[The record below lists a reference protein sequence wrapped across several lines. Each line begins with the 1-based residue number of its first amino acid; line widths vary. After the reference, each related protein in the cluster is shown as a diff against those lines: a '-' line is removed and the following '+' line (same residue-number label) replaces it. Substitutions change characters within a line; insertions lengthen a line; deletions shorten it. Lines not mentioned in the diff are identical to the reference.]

1 MSPFYHIFCITFISY
16 SFSFFEDRIETLVMY
31 RWEKCTMTLTLWLFL
46 LSNIIIFPHYLY
58 RIQFSCTATLS
69 FSFYSFSFDF
79 PFYSIFLRCYFFF
92 LFASTQLNSSQ
103 LQSFSTNKKV
113 HKNICEGFVHNRIKI
128 TKFSSKRKTENK
140 TGAKTTVFFVGG
152 NPVY

>member
-1 MSPFYHIFCITFISY
+1 MHHDFNAMTFLAVKYHHIS
-16 SFSFFEDRIETLVMY
+16 
-31 RWEKCTMTLTLWLFL
+31 
-46 LSNIIIFPHYLY
+46 
-58 RIQFSCTATLS
+58 TLS
-69 FSFYSFSFDF
+69 IPYTVFLHRHSVIFILFILIRFSI
-79 PFYSIFLRCYFFF
+79 FYSIFLRCYFFF

-140 TGAKTTVFFVGG
+140 TGAKTTVFFCWGQRRQL
-152 NPVY
+152 NKSNEEKKEKNQQALS